1 MGKKYATIEDIQ
13 NRRAFFH
20 HLSPEDMPEG
30 MRIAGA
36 PEEEIE
42 QWVKEREADEESFMK
57 EKEAKWAEI
66 QALMFGLNYIL
77 VVK

>member
-1 MGKKYATIEDIQ
+1 MTAERILIMGKKYATIEDIQ

-57 EKEAKWAEI
+57 ERAFQRPELKTETR
-66 QALMFGLNYIL
+66 
-77 VVK
+77 